1 MEGVIL
7 GRCLRGL
14 TVRSLVFVFAWG
26 LAWCLAWLTVG
37 RAAAQPV
44 RAPVPS
50 GLYEGYSPV
59 TRAPYGPIDAAATRT
74 LRLPQWLEVTSQGES
89 SEIVFLPERRVAWRL
104 VYGPAGLL
112 RKTVTVDGQPWTE
125 SRFGYRDGA
134 LRDKVVSGPG
144 IGSGP
149 GAASGTEAGRRYTY
163 VLDEAGRIKE
173 RRGPISRSPF
183 HGSDPA
189 ADRVTFSSQADG
201 TTVDYTI
208 GGQVVRRDRFDRAGR
223 LVRTEVGRPA
233 TEAASRL
240 SLIYVRDG
248 AGRLQRILRQWF
260 TAAPRPAHADR
271 RAADGAGV
279 QPAHLEALPPVVER
293 HEVLLLLGQ
302 PERHSR
308 DVAATERSVRDQYG
322 KTCWLNRISELTY
335 DAAGMLSRYGQTCIC
350 GLCVAAPSAPRP
362 LSGADLL
369 GRDEHWLSGPW
380 LRLDERVDVTA
391 DHRVLTP
398 AGPRPAGA
406 LRPGDV
412 VLGEDGAPRR
422 LSSVRTLPRGPE
434 RRGVNLRTRS
444 GRFAAGGLLF
454 ESETPQPCPRPD
466 EAGGLRQ

>member
-1 MEGVIL
+1 M
-7 GRCLRGL
+7 
-14 TVRSLVFVFAWG
+14 
-26 LAWCLAWLTVG
+26 
-37 RAAAQPV
+37 
-44 RAPVPS
+44 RAPLPS
-50 GLYEGYSPV
+50 GVYEGYSPV
-59 TRAPYGPIDAAATRT
+59 TRAPYGPLDGAATARAQG
-74 LRLPQWLEVTSQGES
+74 LPQWLEVTSQGEQS
-89 SEIVFLPERRVAWRL
+89 DLVFLPERRVAWRL
-104 VYGPAGLL
+104 VYGPEGLV
-112 RKTVTVDGQPWTE
+112 RKTVTVDGKLWTE
-125 SRFGYRDGA
+125 SRFGYQGGA

-144 IGSGP
+144 AGSGAGSGP
-149 GAASGTEAGRRYTY
+149 GLRYSY

-173 RRGPISRSPF
+173 RRGPVSRVPF
-183 HGSDPA
+183 NGSDPA
-189 ADRVTFSSQADG
+189 ADRVTFLWQADG

-208 GGQVVRRDRFDRAGR
+208 GGQVVRRDRFDRGGR

-279 QPAHLEALPPVVER
+279 QPAHLAALPPVVER

-308 DVAATERSVRDQYG
+308 DVAASERSVRDQYG
-322 KTCWLNRISELTY
+322 KTCWLNQISELTY

-369 GRDEHWLSGPW
+369 GRDEHWLAGPW

-406 LRPGDV
+406 LRPGDL

-466 EAGGLRQ
+466 SAPGAGGPRQ